1 MALTKTILNGHEVE
15 YDDNEFEVRYSVNND
30 YLHYIG
36 DGINVT
42 NPKGNTSCYCMF
54 QDYKG
59 TSIDLSKFD
68 THSITN
74 MSCMFA
80 NCSNLSYLNLSNFD
94 TGNVR
99 DISFMFNNC
108 CNLKSLNLSSF
119 NTHNVIDM
127 SYMFH
132 ACMNLK
138 TLDTSSFYIGNTKML
153 DNKFWDCKSLETLKV
168 SYDCLQFFLDHKK
181 FMFGSCGNIN
191 IIPISKLDRAVND
204 LFY

>member
-1 MALTKTILNGHEVE
+1 MSLVKTILDSQEVE

-54 QDYKG
+54 QNYKG
-59 TSIDLSKFD
+59 TSIDLSNFD
-68 THSITN
+68 THNITN
-74 MSCMFA
+74 MSCMFD
-80 NCSNLSYLNLSNFD
+80 NCSNLSYLNLSKFD
-94 TGNVR
+94 TSNVTNMKA
-99 DISFMFNNC
+99 MFWNC
-108 CNLKSLNLSSF
+108 ENLKE
-119 NTHNVIDM
+119 
-127 SYMFH
+127 
-132 ACMNLK
+132 
-138 TLDTSSFYIGNTKML
+138 LDSFYIDNTKIL
-153 DNKFWDCKSLETLKV
+153 DNMFWDCKSLETLKV